1 MCFFRAPQRAAHR
14 PLRRKETFV
23 KSSSLL
29 PFFLSSLLP
38 VACCLLPCFLKAA
51 LSVTALALIAGC
63 SPQAD
68 APQSA
73 VSEPENVTEQESPV
87 KLAPKPKQP
96 ITVPLDNPESAIQ
109 QQIEQ
114 YIDGLAATGF
124 AQENHGIWIQAGDRL
139 LANHQGTI
147 PLPAASLTK
156 VATSLAALS
165 TFGAEHQFITLIST
179 NGSIEDGVLKG
190 DLVIQGGED
199 PFFVW
204 EEAIAVGNLLNQLGI
219 KQVTGD
225 LVITDK
231 FYMNF
236 EFDPLKSGNLLK
248 QGLNSQI
255 WTPEA
260 QAQYQT
266 LPPDTPTPQVAI
278 QGSVQVIPSTPGNLQ
293 PLVRHYS
300 FPLVELLKKMNR
312 YSNNKM
318 AEMLAEAV
326 GGAQVVAQKS
336 AEASGVPQTEISLI
350 NGSGLGEANRISPR
364 AVCGMFLAIERY
376 LESNNL
382 TVGDVF
388 TIVGQDKGILDERQ
402 LPQLSVV
409 KSGSLNNVSALA
421 GALPTQQQGTV
432 WFATIN
438 IGQNLSGFR
447 AAQEALLQELLQQWG
462 AVQSLPEE
470 LTPNPG
476 ISSKTSSS
484 EILIRNGGV

>member
-1 MCFFRAPQRAAHR
+1 MLKTFCWTAA
-14 PLRRKETFV
+14 
-23 KSSSLL
+23 
-29 PFFLSSLLP
+29 LP
-38 VACCLLPCFLKAA
+38 VTLLM
-51 LSVTALALIAGC
+51 IIMGC
-63 SPQAD
+63 SPEAD
-68 APQSA
+68 APQPSVNEA
-73 VSEPENVTEQESPV
+73 ENVTESENPIE
-87 KLAPKPKQP
+87 LAQKPEQP
-96 ITVPLDNPESAIQ
+96 LTVPLNNPESPTQ

-114 YIDGLAATGF
+114 YINGLAAKGF
-124 AQENHGIWIQAGDRL
+124 AKENHGIWIQAGDSL
-139 LANHQGTI
+139 LANHQGTV

-179 NGSIEDGVLKG
+179 NGSIQDGVLEG

-204 EEAIAVGNLLNQLGI
+204 EEAIAIGNLLNQLGI
-219 KQVTGD
+219 KQVTGN
-225 LVITDK
+225 LLITGK

-248 QGLNSQI
+248 QALNVQI
-255 WTPEA
+255 WPPEA
-260 QAQYQT
+260 QTQHQT
-266 LPPDTPTPQVAI
+266 LPPDTPKPQVAI
-278 QGSVQVIPSTPGNLQ
+278 QGSVQLAPSTSSNLQ

-300 FPLVELLKKMNR
+300 FPVVELLKKMNR

-326 GGAQVVAQKS
+326 GGAKVVAQKS
-336 AEASGVPQTEISLI
+336 AEAAGVPQTEISLI
-350 NGSGLGEANRISPR
+350 NGSGLGEANQISPR

-376 LESNNL
+376 LEPDNL

-402 LPQLSVV
+402 LPPLSVL

-432 WFATIN
+432 WFATMN
-438 IGQNLSGFR
+438 VGQNLSGFR
-447 AAQEALLQELLQQWG
+447 TAQEALLQELLQQWG
-462 AVQSLPEE
+462 TAQSLPSE
-470 LTPNPG
+470 LTPN
-476 ISSKTSSS
+476 SKSNSKTSSS
-484 EILIRNGGV
+484 EIVSHTN

>member
-1 MCFFRAPQRAAHR
+1 
-14 PLRRKETFV
+14 LTTTI
-23 KSSSLL
+23 
-29 PFFLSSLLP
+29 
-38 VACCLLPCFLKAA
+38 
-51 LSVTALALIAGC
+51 SVTLLTLIAGC
-63 SPQAD
+63 YPQVEV
-68 APQSA
+68 PK
-73 VSEPENVTEQESPV
+73 VSVNERENLTEQENSV
-87 KLAPKPKQP
+87 ELAQTPEQP
-96 ITVPLDNPESAIQ
+96 LTVPLDNPLAVTQ
-109 QQIEQ
+109 KQIEQ
-114 YIDGLAATGF
+114 YINGLAAKGF
-124 AQENHGIWIQAGDRL
+124 AKENHGIWMQAGNRL
-139 LANHQGTI
+139 LANHQGII

-179 NGSIEDGVLKG
+179 NGSVQDGVLEG

-219 KQVTGD
+219 QQVSGN

-248 QGLNSQI
+248 QGLNAQI
-255 WTPEA
+255 WPPEA
-260 QAQYQT
+260 KTQYQT
-266 LPPDTPTPQVAI
+266 LPPDTPKPQVAI
-278 QGSVQVIPSTPGNLQ
+278 QGSVQVSPSTATNLQ

-318 AEMLAEAV
+318 AEILAEAV

-336 AEASGVPQTEISLI
+336 AEASGVPPTEISLI
-350 NGSGLGEANRISPR
+350 NGSGLGEANKISPR
-364 AVCGMFLAIERY
+364 AVCAMFLAIERY
-376 LESNNL
+376 LEPDNL

-388 TIVGQDKGILDERQ
+388 TIVGQDEGILDERQ
-402 LPQLSVV
+402 LPRLSVV

-432 WFATIN
+432 WFATMN
-438 IGQNLSGFR
+438 VGQNLSGFR
-447 AAQEALLQELLQQWG
+447 VAQEALLQELLQQWG
-462 AVQSLPEE
+462 AVASLPRE
-470 LTPNPG
+470 LTPNPKRN
-476 ISSKTSSS
+476 SKTSSS
-484 EILIRNGGV
+484 EIMSNERLTR

>member
-1 MCFFRAPQRAAHR
+1 MHGDE
-14 PLRRKETFV
+14 KN
-23 KSSSLL
+23 
-29 PFFLSSLLP
+29 FFLGTASCLLTS
-38 VACCLLPCFLKAA
+38 ASCLLPPAFCLLPPAFCL
-51 LSVTALALIAGC
+51 LVLALIAGC
-63 SPQAD
+63 SPQTD
-68 APQSA
+68 APQST
-73 VSEPENVTEQESPV
+73 VNQPEKVTQQESPV
-87 KLAPKPKQP
+87 ELTPKPEQP
-96 ITVPLDNPESAIQ
+96 LTVPLDNPESVTQ

-114 YIDGLAATGF
+114 YINGLAAKGF
-124 AQENHGIWIQAGDRL
+124 AKENHGMWIQAGNRL

-165 TFGAEHQFITLIST
+165 TFGSEHQFITLIST
-179 NGSIEDGVLKG
+179 NGSIQDGVLQG
-190 DLVIQGGED
+190 DLIIQGGED

-204 EEAIAVGNLLNQLGI
+204 EEAIALGNLLNQLGI
-219 KQVTGD
+219 QQVTGN

-248 QGLNSQI
+248 QGLNAQI
-255 WTPEA
+255 WPSEA
-260 QAQYQT
+260 QTQYQT
-266 LPPDTPTPQVAI
+266 LPPDTPKPQVVI
-278 QGSVQVIPSTPGNLQ
+278 QGEVQVLPSTPGNLQ
-293 PLVRHYS
+293 PLIRHYS

-318 AEMLAEAV
+318 AEMLAQAV
-326 GGAQVVAQKS
+326 GGAKVVAQKS
-336 AEASGVPQTEISLI
+336 AEASGVPPTEISLI
-350 NGSGLGEANRISPR
+350 NGSGLGEANKISPR

-376 LESNNL
+376 LESDNL

-402 LPQLSVV
+402 LPQLSVL

-432 WFATIN
+432 WFATMN
-438 IGQNLSGFR
+438 VGQNLSGFR
-447 AAQEALLQELLQQWG
+447 TAQEALLQELLQQWG

-476 ISSKTSSS
+476 VSSKTSSS
-484 EILIRNGGV
+484 EILIDNGGV